1 MTRINK
7 KQITWIIIIVLVIAD
22 GIVIAKLKNSKSD
35 MSKIPVEQVDTVEVE
50 EVDLSDQDYNTLVQC
65 GLIELPDTLS
75 LEQDSSLDTLVDD
88 VKYNKDVIT
97 SINFDDLDQDM
108 TDVGD
113 YKVNMVINADAKVLH
128 KYLEDNNFEVMFNL
142 NCERV
147 VLNRKID
154 IKVVEKQVVEEPGV
168 DNNEQVAQPVQ
179 SNQNKNNNSNG
190 QVNTKPQPKP
200 KPQPEPTP
208 EPQPQPQ
215 PQPEPEPEPQPQ
227 PDPEPEVE

>member
-22 GIVIAKLKNSKSD
+22 GIVIAKLKNNKSD

-88 VKYNKDVIT
+88 IKYNKDVIT
-97 SINFDDLDQDM
+97 SIIFDDLDQDM

-128 KYLEDNNFEVMFNL
+128 KYLEDNNLQVMFNL

-168 DNNEQVAQPVQ
+168 DNGEQVAQPVQ
-179 SNQNKNNNSNG
+179 SNQNNNSSNG
-190 QVNTKPQPKP
+190 QINTNPQPT
-200 KPQPEPTP
+200 PEPRP

-215 PQPEPEPEPQPQ
+215 PQPQPEPEPQPQ